1 MKRMIIAAILCLVFT
16 TMMAQRN
23 GDSPVYQHGNKVYIP
38 YSDKD
43 VAQKA
48 GAMKLRDLITRD
60 QLWNVVEDE
69 KDAQFILDF
78 CYSEK
83 GRDHGI
89 VNIKD
94 KNGNLIAST
103 PKVKDLG
110 KDLQEKGEEIAETSY
125 DKYVSKIGTKL
136 KIEDGRLLI
145 SGRRRGWVFRP
156 EFGLGIDDC
165 ADLIN
170 NISGSFAYQFNPL
183 NAFGV
188 SFSREGNFDH
198 RKFYSLCLNYRVYF
212 YDKTWS
218 PFFDIKAGPCYM
230 YDYFGDPLTYLV
242 RGTFG
247 WQYKK
252 LDLGLSIA
260 NCDEEFYF
268 ITVNVAYNI
277 QLRKKLK

>member
-1 MKRMIIAAILCLVFT
+1 MIIAAILCLVCT

-78 CYSEK
+78 YYSEK

-156 EFGLGIDDC
+156 EFGIGEDIMEFHTRLS
-165 ADLIN
+165 L
-170 NISGSFAYQFNPL
+170 SLAYQFGPNIAIGGSL
-183 NAFGV
+183 C
-188 SFSREGNFDH
+188 REGSYNES
-198 RKFYSLCLNYRVYF
+198 FYSLCGNFRYYF
-212 YDKTWS
+212 CEKPWS
-218 PFFDIKAGPCYM
+218 PFVDIKAGPCIIQQHRNRTI
-230 YDYFGDPLTYLV
+230 FTYRV
-242 RGTFG
+242 SGTIG
-247 WQYKK
+247 CQYKGF
-252 LDLGLSIA
+252 DLGCSVA
-260 NCDEEFYF
+260 NFDEDIFLYSL
-268 ITVNVAYNI
+268 NVAYNI
-277 QLRKKLK
+277 QLRKKL